1 MKNRVFRNGRKIR
14 LVLGG
19 TMRSWYFF
27 NKFLGGVLMGMI
39 CGGTVS
45 FLLMATVL
53 FCWNVL
59 S

>member
-1 MKNRVFRNGRKIR
+1 MARKIR

-19 TMRSWYFF
+19 AMRSGYFF
-27 NKFLGGVLMGMI
+27 NKFIGGVLMGMI
-39 CGGTVS
+39 CGGAVS